1 MRLEF
6 MQQITDEKV
15 LALAKE
21 LNEEKLADWYEFGIF
36 LKERSKR
43 NELAEEFAEWE
54 AASDEDWLKF
64 ENELAEKN

>member
-1 MRLEF
+1 
-6 MQQITDEKV
+6 MQQITDAKI

-43 NELAEEFAEWE
+43 NELAEEFADWE